1 MNFFHTYWSKP
12 ETFGRWEADYSIH
25 IESTIYFY
33 SLSVAFIKR
42 LGYSIDL
49 YTDIK
54 GKETLGHLPYDN
66 IFVVLENMSNN
77 IPRCNWAAG
86 KIESFKYAKIGDIYI
101 DGDVFIKTEK
111 CIDKIKNGYQYDAMF
126 QSIEDI
132 DNVNNFY
139 NTQFEYIYYDNNLE
153 MGKYDFPLNIPKF
166 GKCAY
171 NAGLI
176 LFNNQQYKDD
186 FIYAYYYVLEQI
198 CKDKFIDDI
207 FDLNSH
213 FCLDLVME
221 QRFLY
226 EIGKSYNIGTLL
238 DYWKAVD
245 KNAEGYK
252 TINDQAN
259 ELGFQHVLG
268 FKKYEREEIEKC
280 KGALKKVN
288 LQIYEDAENKVNMLL
303 K

>member
-12 ETFGRWEADYSIH
+12 ETSRRWDVDYNRH

-33 SLSVAFIKR
+33 SLSIAFIKR
-42 LGYSIDL
+42 FGYTIDL
-49 YTDIK
+49 YTDSK

-66 IFVVLENMSNN
+66 IYIVLDNMDNV
-77 IPRCNWAAG
+77 PECNWAAG
-86 KIESFKYAKIGDIYI
+86 KIESLKYANLGDIYI
-101 DGDVFIKTEK
+101 DGDVFIKRES
-111 CIDKIKNGYQYDAMF
+111 CIDIIRKANQYDAFF
-126 QSIEDI
+126 QGHESIEQLPDE
-132 DNVNNFY
+132 DS
-139 NTQFEYIYYDNNLE
+139 EYIYYGDNELL
-153 MGKYDFPLNIPKF
+153 KDFDFPMGIPKF
-166 GKCAY
+166 GKDAY
-171 NAGLI
+171 NAGVI
-176 LFNNQQYKDD
+176 IFNNQIYKDE
-186 FIYAYYYVLEQI
+186 FIKAYEYVLKQVMD
-198 CKDKFIDDI
+198 DKFINTI
-207 FDLNSH
+207 YKMNGCY
-213 FCLDLVME
+213 CLDVIME

-226 EIGKSYNIGTLL
+226 EIGKSYKVGTLL

-245 KNAEGYK
+245 KNADDYK
-252 TINDQAN
+252 SINDQAN